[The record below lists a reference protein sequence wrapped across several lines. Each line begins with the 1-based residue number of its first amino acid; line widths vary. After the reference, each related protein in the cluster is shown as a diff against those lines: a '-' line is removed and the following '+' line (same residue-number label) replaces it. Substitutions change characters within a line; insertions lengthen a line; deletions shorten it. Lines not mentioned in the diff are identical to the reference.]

1 VNRWSEN
8 EIIETRVGQNPCG
21 LKRLADTFPG
31 LTDEEKEMAR
41 EDMREKVRP
50 LFVYIPT
57 ESAQVLP
64 LILILRIA
72 SGVLRRRLTPV
83 RGHG

>member
-31 LTDEEKEMAR
+31 LTDAEKEIAR
-41 EDMREKVRP
+41 EDVRDKVRP

-64 LILILRIA
+64 I
-72 SGVLRRRLTPV
+72 
-83 RGHG
+83 